1 MGTHLNA
8 FKEDV
13 AKALGDVQ
21 SAVADAQAKFDKLLQ
36 ELEAKLETPVA
47 PAEPEVPEVPEESVP
62 VRDSKGH
69 FLKK

>member
-8 FKEDV
+8 FKEDLS
-13 AKALGDVQ
+13 KALGDVQ
-21 SAVADAQAKFDKLLQ
+21 SAVADAQDKLDKFLQ
-36 ELEAKLETPVA
+36 QLAGEVEAPET
-47 PAEPEVPEVPEESVP
+47 PEVPAESVP